1 MSQRDKRPKSKSNI
15 KKDFIQLNK
24 NNVRIK
30 SEINK
35 ETRVDQPYF
44 RMKKPKR
51 DFYLE
56 LRNIR
61 INSLKKLRE
70 VKSSNDVMEKKEK
83 ENMGK

>member
-1 MSQRDKRPKSKSNI
+1 
-15 KKDFIQLNK
+15 
-24 NNVRIK
+24 
-30 SEINK
+30 
-35 ETRVDQPYF
+35 
-44 RMKKPKR
+44 MKKPKR